1 MNTRRTTLLIAL
13 VLAVGTG
20 LLTLNYVR
28 SVQQSAGGASQSR
41 AVMVAVQNIP
51 ARAPITAAMV
61 RREMRPASAVD
72 PDAVAEESQA
82 VGALALITIPAG
94 STLTAS
100 KIGRPANAALPVRLT
115 PGMRALTIAVDRV
128 KDVAGMI
135 QPGDRVDVIAI
146 PPRSGNPPP
155 AAATILR
162 GLRVLAIGAQL
173 EYPSATPAP
182 SEESSTT
189 VTLEVTP
196 KQADLLAMADVN
208 TTLRLSLRSPR
219 EPVASLDT
227 EPLQFAVAQAPSAAT
242 VAAAPAARA
251 ADPKP
256 AAARP
261 RVRPG
266 VTIIDGDRVTFST
279 ASASGGVAQP

>member
-13 VLAVGTG
+13 ILAVGTG

-28 SVQQSAGGASQSR
+28 SVQQTASEGSQPR
-41 AVMVAVQNIP
+41 AVLVAVQDIP
-51 ARAPITAAMV
+51 ARAPITAAML
-61 RREMRPASAVD
+61 RREMRPASGVD
-72 PDAVAEESQA
+72 PDAVADESKA

-100 KIGRPANAALPVRLT
+100 KIGRTANAALPVRLT
-115 PGMRALTIAVDRV
+115 PGMRALTIPVDRV

-162 GLRVLAIGAQL
+162 GIRVLAIGAQL

-182 SEESSTT
+182 GVESSTT
-189 VTLEVTP
+189 ATLEVTP

-219 EPVASLDT
+219 EPIASLDT
-227 EPLQFAVAQAPSAAT
+227 ESLQFATAQAPAPAT
-242 VAAAPAARA
+242 VAAAPASRSV
-251 ADPKP
+251 DP
-256 AAARP
+256 RP
-261 RVRPG
+261 LPRHSRVRPS
-266 VTIIDGDRVTFST
+266 VTIIDGDRVILST
-279 ASASGGVAQP
+279 ASDGAGQP

>member
-13 VLAVGTG
+13 VLAIGTG

-28 SVQQSAGGASQSR
+28 SVQQSAGERGQPRS
-41 AVMVAVQNIP
+41 VLVAVQDIP
-51 ARAPITAAMV
+51 ARAPINAGML
-61 RREMRPASAVD
+61 RRELRPASGID
-72 PDAVAEESQA
+72 PDAVTDESKA

-100 KIGRPANAALPVRLT
+100 KIGRPADTALPVRLA
-115 PGMRALTIAVDRV
+115 PGMRALTIPVDRV

-146 PPRSGNPPP
+146 PPRTGNSPP

-162 GLRVLAIGAQL
+162 GIRVLAIGAKL
-173 EYPSATPAP
+173 EYPSASPG
-182 SEESSTT
+182 SGDENSTT
-189 VTLEVTP
+189 ATLEVTP

-227 EPLQFAVAQAPSAAT
+227 EPLRFAAAQAP
-242 VAAAPAARA
+242 APARVAPA
-251 ADPKP
+251 PDPPAVDPKALP
-256 AAARP
+256 KRAP
-261 RVRPG
+261 VLQG
-266 VTIIDGDRVTFST
+266 VTIIDGDRVTLST
-279 ASASGGVAQP
+279 ASNGSGQP